1 MRPEHRAPRP
11 AWGENPQRPARYD
24 AAGRKPRAVRA
35 SGGRSR
41 SPGRKIPIYTPR
53 AAVLVMTLGHYRW
66 SLLGIS
72 ARHPRTRGNPIP
84 GRWINGGSRRA
95 RGPRGTVRRPARRV
109 WSGRSRTRLPR
120 VLPGFERAR
129 AASVSRLRVQSAL
142 PVPNPNL
149 PISFPDNFPVEVFYF
164 RAISTI
170 TAGSVRALLN
180 DQLEGS
186 FANGNVAIPGDQIVF
201 SRVRVRIFGASP
213 GGTYTVTPRT
223 AWRCCRRTAPAPCS
237 SPPALDQTL

>member
-129 AASVSRLRVQSAL
+129 AASVSRLRVQSGAARPEPEPSDL
-142 PVPNPNL
+142 LSRQFSRRGILFQSNQHHHRGL
-149 PISFPDNFPVEVFYF
+149 RAGPVERPARGLLRERQRGDSGRSDRVQPRPGPHLRSVAGRHVHRHAPYGVEVLQ
-164 RAISTI
+164 ADGAGTVLI
-170 TAGSVRALLN
+170 TTG
-180 DQLEGS
+180 
-186 FANGNVAIPGDQIVF
+186 P
-201 SRVRVRIFGASP
+201 
-213 GGTYTVTPRT
+213 
-223 AWRCCRRTAPAPCS
+223 
-237 SPPALDQTL
+237 

>member
-1 MRPEHRAPRP
+1 MTRR
-11 AWGENPQRPARYD
+11 
-24 AAGRKPRAVRA
+24 
-35 SGGRSR
+35 GG
-41 SPGRKIPIYTPR
+41 SPGRSALPVGGPVVQDGKIPIYTPR

-129 AASVSRLRVQSAL
+129 AASVSRLRVQSGAARPEPEPSDL
-142 PVPNPNL
+142 LSRQFSRRGILFQSNQHHHSGL
-149 PISFPDNFPVEVFYF
+149 RAGPVE
-164 RAISTI
+164 RPAR
-170 TAGSVRALLN
+170 GL
-180 DQLEGS
+180 

-201 SRVRVRIFGASP
+201 SRVRVRLFA
-213 GGTYTVTPRT
+213 
-223 AWRCCRRTAPAPCS
+223 A
-237 SPPALDQTL
+237 